1 VARGLPAIW
10 SSNLMTVS
18 DVPVVIFLFNRASM
32 LDRVV
37 DVLCRA
43 RPKLVLAI
51 ADGPRQDHAD
61 DVARCAAARAVVD
74 RLEGSCRVTR
84 HFSETNLGCDARIR
98 SGLDWAFEQVSEAIV
113 LEDDVVPDL
122 SFFPWCA
129 RMLDLYGDA
138 LDVMHVSG
146 RNHLGRWT
154 HPGEGHCLLRRG
166 STLGW
171 ATWRRAWQRDVA
183 LPGTPEQILHAADV
197 SRAAPIVVE
206 NALMLQENVAV
217 RQSSAWD
224 TDWEIKRALVGG
236 LSVTPSVNLIAN
248 IGFGPDATHTRR
260 ADDLRSLTPVGS
272 APAGAEADRCLDDH
286 QLDRWLM
293 LFDLMTTY
301 QDPAMILRLLRS
313 TRLAAASIGSGD
325 RRLRHHLAP
334 FREPL
339 ESLATLRHFIA
350 AGAPA
355 KPLRDLLDAFSRAA
369 AVQSESSAA

>member
-1 VARGLPAIW
+1 MMA
-10 SSNLMTVS
+10 S
-18 DVPVVIFLFNRASM
+18 DVPVVIFLFNRAST

-43 RPKLVLAI
+43 RPQIVLAI
-51 ADGPRQDHAD
+51 ADGPRPDDPD

-74 RLEGSCRVTR
+74 RLEGSCRVIR
-84 HFSETNLGCDARIR
+84 HFSQTNLGCDARIR

-129 RMLDLYGDA
+129 RMLDRYRDVP
-138 LDVMHVSG
+138 DVMHVSG

-154 HPGEGHCLLRRG
+154 HSGDGHCLLRRA
-166 STLGW
+166 SSWGW

-183 LPGTPEQILHAADV
+183 VPGTPEQILRAARA

-206 NALMLQENVAV
+206 NALMLQEIVAV
-217 RQSSAWD
+217 HQSSAWD

-248 IGFGPDATHTRR
+248 TGFGPDATHTRR
-260 ADDLRSLTPVGS
+260 ADDLRRLTPVGT
-272 APAGAEADRCLDDH
+272 APPGAEADRCLDDD

-301 QDPAMILRLLRS
+301 LDPAMILRLLRS
-313 TRLAAASIGSGD
+313 ARFAGTAGARGD

-334 FREPL
+334 FREPH
-339 ESLATLRHFIA
+339 ESLAVLRHFVA

-355 KPLRDLLDAFSRAA
+355 EPLRDLLGALSRAA
-369 AVQSESSAA
+369 ASQSASSAA